1 MRRALKCRRRSAPR
15 TSGRGLHLAPDRID
29 PENQD
34 IAFGL
39 CDLGMGFP
47 ALGAVIITELRALRG
62 RLDLPVERDLNFKA
76 GKTLS
81 ANAAEASRLGR
92 ISACCA

>member
-1 MRRALKCRRRSAPR
+1 MKNGPNGGGGVYAC
-15 TSGRGLHLAPDRID
+15 GDREGKID
-29 PENQD
+29 PENPD